1 MPYPGTASDGSG
13 ASRYSGS
20 RGKQSIRSDSPD
32 GFSAISSHDSLDNYS
47 NTFPST
53 VDTASDSSSVKHV
66 PYRDKTTNYSTE
78 SLLEAEGSKEL
89 GEDLQRQG
97 PPRPNLL
104 GSPGK
109 AQSVNSLVSNATT
122 DVHIDELYELP
133 NKSTHAYSYNPL
145 SPNSLAVRLNILKRS
160 LEIMIKNP
168 RMLETS
174 PARPKHGRNYSDA
187 VIQRVQ
193 TPDLGK
199 MVQQKGTASAAAL
212 KAFVNNTG
220 NGSSAN
226 ASPVSSKISS
236 PETGSLLPPSAIRR
250 NLQRASSMVF
260 PSEYLKKSDPTSRER
275 EDLEDLLI
283 LLNKALEDNEY
294 ESANDLH
301 MLSLLNINKLT
312 LGKEGHEEDMRTLHL
327 KKALL
332 DSLAEPFFEH
342 YNEKTSGGGESESA
356 SDSDSDSDSD
366 LDREEFSELQGGS
379 QSPLTMGRTKHGCGR
394 ILHNFTSG
402 KNAAPQAIFT
412 CSQQHP
418 WGFRAANDLACLTF
432 GVSNN
437 ALKALTLLD
446 LIHADSR
453 NFVLNKILSTEGQE
467 LVFSGEI
474 VAITQPGHGNG
485 GSTLI
490 WASFWAKR
498 KNGMLVCVFQKV
510 PCDYVDVLLD
520 IGDYSIKSISG
531 GGELFWG
538 NGANSSKK
546 SYTSEDVSDEKDA
559 SSNYKEP
566 QLNKRKTVKFAHE
579 HRAIKEISASLA
591 QLIDDVLQS
600 KLMGQDDDLLPMPV
614 RVANHVNDTR
624 YFTLNNHSNN
634 IPGAVSLTILDDEMK
649 LKIHSL
655 PYEAGLFVIDSHSL
669 NMISSNKSIFK
680 NMFGRHFTEMA
691 GKSITDIIPSFADM
705 VQFIKLNRPSLNITS
720 RKNRGLVLTEHFFR
734 KVQAEMNGDLEQFY
748 TSVGV
753 DALHRDGFMIKVDL
767 QLRVMSSRVILLWI
781 THSRDVVVKD
791 YTSTPSQLRILKEN
805 ELSYVSSSTPSS
817 GSSSKKSSSKISLT
831 ALKDMASGSEKEN
844 INTNGDE
851 LTHISND
858 NDNNNKHEKG
868 NDKIDE
874 NRYND
879 IDGSE
884 ESTDSKKISG
894 SNTEQTRKSNFH
906 RDTTEEFSHPV
917 EVENDG
923 AVDVGNSELQHKLEL
938 AKLYSKDKFRF
949 VNDGNF
955 KLNQDLIK
963 SITSPPVEGLKS
975 DNFFKRSESTEP
987 IFLHTPVTDLGA
999 QKHTK
1004 KYSDFVVLQK
1014 MGEGAYGK
1022 VNLCIHRKERYIVVI
1037 KLIFKD
1043 RILVDTWVRDRK
1055 LGTIPSEIQIM
1066 AALNKHP
1073 DGNILT
1079 LIDFFEDDDCY
1090 YIETPVH
1097 GETGCIDLFDLIE
1110 LNTSMTEYEAKLI
1123 FRQVVSAIRHL
1134 HSQGIV
1140 HRDIKDENVVVDSNG
1155 FVKLI
1160 DFGSAAYVK
1169 SGPFDVFVGTIDYAA
1184 PEVLS
1189 GEPYDGKPQD
1199 IWAIGVLL
1207 YTIVFKE
1214 NPFYNIDE
1222 ILEGNLKFHD
1232 TEGVSEECISLIKMI
1247 LNRNPSQRPS
1257 IDEVYDNEWTQI

>member
-1 MPYPGTASDGSG
+1 MPYTGTHNESG
-13 ASRYSGS
+13 APCHSSLKERQSSYNGS
-20 RGKQSIRSDSPD
+20 PNFVSP
-32 GFSAISSHDSLDNYS
+32 ISSHDSLDTYN
-47 NTFPST
+47 NTFSST
-53 VDTASDSSSVKHV
+53 VDTTSDSRSAKYM
-66 PYRDKTTNYSTE
+66 PYRERVGNGSNGSND
-78 SLLEAEGSKEL
+78 SLLENEGSNKLSKEL
-89 GEDLQRQG
+89 QNQG

-109 AQSVNSLVSNATT
+109 SQSVNSLVSNATT
-122 DVHIDELYELP
+122 DVYMDELYELP
-133 NKSTHAYSYNPL
+133 NKSTHVYSYNPL
-145 SPNSLAVRLNILKRS
+145 SPNSLAVRLSILKRS

-168 RMLETS
+168 HILEA
-174 PARPKHGRNYSDA
+174 PPIRPELGRNHSDA
-187 VIQRVQ
+187 VVQ
-193 TPDLGK
+193 QSETSDSSK
-199 MVQQKGTASAAAL
+199 TVQQKGTASAAAL
-212 KAFVNNTG
+212 KAFVNNTS
-220 NGSSAN
+220 NSSAN
-226 ASPVSSKISS
+226 ASANHTAPNTAN
-236 PETGSLLPPSAIRR
+236 PENPSFLPPSAVRR

-260 PSEYLKKSDPTSRER
+260 PLEYLKKSDPMCRER
-275 EDLEDLLI
+275 EDLEDLLV

-294 ESANDLH
+294 ENATDLH
-301 MLSLLNINKLT
+301 LLSLLNINKLM
-312 LGKEGHEEDMRTLHL
+312 LGKEGQEEDMRTLQL

-342 YNEKTSGGGESESA
+342 YHEKS
-356 SDSDSDSDSD
+356 SDSEGDSDNDSD
-366 LDREEFSELQGGS
+366 GDDEDEEFLELHAGS
-379 QSPLTMGRTKHGCGR
+379 QSPLNVGIPGHEYGRV
-394 ILHNFTSG
+394 LHTFTSG
-402 KNAAPQAIFT
+402 KNVAPQAIFT

-418 WGFRAANDLACLTF
+418 WAFKAANDLACLTF

-446 LIHADSR
+446 LIHTDSR
-453 NFVLNKILSTEGQE
+453 NFVLNKIMSTEGQE
-467 LVFSGEI
+467 LVFSGEV
-474 VAITQPGHGNG
+474 VAIAQPGNG
-485 GSTLI
+485 TGGPNLI

-520 IGDYSIKSISG
+520 VEDYSIKSVSG

-538 NGANSSKK
+538 QGGGDSVKSS
-546 SYTSEDVSDEKDA
+546 TSEDALSKKDD
-559 SSNYKEP
+559 SGNEKEP
-566 QLNKRKTVKFAHE
+566 HLNKKKTVKFVHE
-579 HRAIKEISASLA
+579 HRDIKEISASLA

-600 KLMGQDDDLLPMPV
+600 RLMAEDDDLLPMPI

-624 YFTLNNHSNN
+624 YFTLNNLSNN
-634 IPGAVSLTILDDEMK
+634 IPGAVSLTILNDELK

-669 NMISSNKSIFK
+669 NLISSNKSIFK
-680 NMFGRHFTEMA
+680 NMFGRHFADMA
-691 GKSITDIIPSFADM
+691 GKPITNIIPSFANM
-705 VQFIKLNRPSLNITS
+705 IQFIRASRPSLNITS
-720 RKNRGLVLTEHFFR
+720 RKNRGLVLSEHFFR
-734 KVQAEMNGDLEQFY
+734 KIQAEMNGDPGNFY
-748 TSVGV
+748 TSVGIG
-753 DALHRDGFMIKVDL
+753 ALHRDGFEIKVDL

-805 ELSYVSSSTPSS
+805 ELAYVSSTPSS
-817 GSSSKKSSSKISLT
+817 RSSSKRSSSKISLT
-831 ALKDMASGSEKEN
+831 ALKEMASHS
-844 INTNGDE
+844 TSANGDYDKQE
-851 LTHISND
+851 STDSPND
-858 NDNNNKHEKG
+858 NDNDKNEKDKDKDEKLD
-868 NDKIDE
+868 NDDKEGTATAKDNDDVERKPGIEDDE
-874 NRYND
+874 K
-879 IDGSE
+879 
-884 ESTDSKKISG
+884 STTTI
-894 SNTEQTRKSNFH
+894 EKS
-906 RDTTEEFSHPV
+906 SHPV
-917 EVENDG
+917 DVENDG
-923 AVDVGNSELQHKLEL
+923 SVDIGNSELQRKLEL
-938 AKLYSKDKFRF
+938 TKIYSRDKSRF

-955 KLNQDLIK
+955 KLDQDLIR
-963 SITSPPVEGLKS
+963 SITSMPTEEVKS
-975 DNFFKRSESTEP
+975 DNISTRSDSAEP
-987 IFLHTPVTDLGA
+987 IFLHAPVDDIGA

-1022 VNLCIHRKERYIVVI
+1022 VNLCLHKKKRYIVVI
-1037 KLIFKD
+1037 KLIIKE

-1079 LIDFFEDDDCY
+1079 LIDFFEDDDYY

-1110 LNTSMTEYEAKLI
+1110 LKTNMTEYEAKLI

-1140 HRDIKDENVVVDSNG
+1140 HRDIKDENVVVDSKG

-1189 GEPYDGKPQD
+1189 GEPFDGKPQD

-1222 ILEGNLKFHD
+1222 ILEVNLKFHG
-1232 TEGVSEECISLIKMI
+1232 TKGVSEECINLIKMI
-1247 LNRNPSQRPS
+1247 LNKNPSQRPT
-1257 IDEVYDNEWTQI
+1257 IDEVYNNEWSQI